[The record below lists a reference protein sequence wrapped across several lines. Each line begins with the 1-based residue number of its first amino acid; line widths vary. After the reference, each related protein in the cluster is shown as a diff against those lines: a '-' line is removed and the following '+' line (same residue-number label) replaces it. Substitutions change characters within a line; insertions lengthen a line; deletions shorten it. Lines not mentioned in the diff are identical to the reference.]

1 MAAGAAVGGVIAL
14 AGLGAQVFHECLPP
28 IIGLF
33 ASSSLFFTGVL
44 TCVFMQ
50 KRAQP
55 PSKAIG
61 EMALPTGKQQER
73 VTYTTHSSET
83 DMKLPDKG
91 HALQVAEQQA
101 I

>member
-1 MAAGAAVGGVIAL
+1 
-14 AGLGAQVFHECLPP
+14 
-28 IIGLF
+28 
-33 ASSSLFFTGVL
+33 
-44 TCVFMQ
+44 MQ

-61 EMALPTGKQQER
+61 EMARPTI
-73 VTYTTHSSET
+73 TYTAHSSET
-83 DMKLPDKG
+83 DMKLPGKG